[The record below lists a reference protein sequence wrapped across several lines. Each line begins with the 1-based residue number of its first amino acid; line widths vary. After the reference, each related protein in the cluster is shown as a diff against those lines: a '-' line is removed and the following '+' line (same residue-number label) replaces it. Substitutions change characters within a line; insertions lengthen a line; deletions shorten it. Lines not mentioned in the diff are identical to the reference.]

1 MWHFLI
7 PTPMFDESAE
17 RIIKRMTQADL
28 ETLPSQ
34 ELFGLCASH
43 FDDDQYWDEFVRRFN
58 KSLTHSVFQ
67 AYRQFNGELQ
77 PPFGTISELLQE
89 IYLKILKDRC
99 SILRRF
105 RGDTEIEAEVYLMH
119 IATTVTID
127 LLRWQRSLKRYVRT
141 ESLED
146 SRVLKETLI
155 RQGNLPSPYTDE
167 LAEHDL
173 IKILRRT
180 FTGKNSA
187 RDILIFLLHY
197 REGFTPQEIAM
208 TNVCN
213 LKPSSIASILDR
225 MRDRIREVF
234 LIKEQS

>member
-1 MWHFLI
+1 
-7 PTPMFDESAE
+7 
-17 RIIKRMTQADL
+17 MTQVDL
-28 ETLPSQ
+28 EILPSQ

-43 FDDDQYWDEFVRRFN
+43 FDDDQYWDEFVSRFN
-58 KSLTHSVFQ
+58 PTLTHSVFQ
-67 AYRQFNGELQ
+67 AYRQFSGELE

-89 IYLKILKDRC
+89 IYLKILKNRC

-119 IATTVTID
+119 IATSVTID
-127 LLRWQRSLKRYVRT
+127 RLRWQNSLKRYVQL
-141 ESLED
+141 EPLED
-146 SRVLKETLI
+146 SRILREILI
-155 RQGNLPSPYTDE
+155 RQGNILSPYTDE
-167 LAEHDL
+167 LAELDL

-180 FTGKNSA
+180 FTGKNSG

-225 MRDRIREVF
+225 MRDRIRDVF
-234 LIKEQS
+234 IIK